1 MTAAALALQRR
12 AIDAQRAGISLR
24 GTDGAGF
31 YRPALELP
39 QKPQPK
45 EKEAQR

>member
-24 GTDGAGF
+24 DMNEAGF
-31 YRPALELP
+31 ERPTLELP
-39 QKPQPK
+39 QKPK
-45 EKEAQR
+45 EKDEDK

>member
-24 GTDGAGF
+24 NTDGAGF
-31 YRPALELP
+31 YRPALDWP
-39 QKPQPK
+39 KPQPK
-45 EKEAQR
+45 EKDTK

>member
-24 GTDGAGF
+24 DMNEAGF
-31 YRPALELP
+31 ERPTLELP

-45 EKEAQR
+45 EKETK